1 MKDTLSKQLRGFRK
15 NRIHCLIIQ
24 HGLISTLD
32 MWKKD
37 ILDQGGYTCAISMD
51 LSKAFDTLNHD
62 LLIVKLRAY
71 GFEAESLRYMKRFL
85 VNRE

>member
-24 HGLISTLD
+24 HCLISMLD
-32 MWKKD
+32 MWKK
-37 ILDQGGYTCAISMD
+37 ILDQGGYICAISMD

-71 GFEAESLRYMKRFL
+71 GFEADGLRYMKRFL
-85 VNRE
+85 VNRG